1 MPHYFQCD
9 ECKKPVKEE
18 ETQIIMLRP
27 PDYRQ
32 YYCAQCFASISPA
45 KISEKRFA
53 LKGRKKKTT
62 TTNKKRVGCC

>member
-27 PDYRQ
+27 PAERQ
-32 YYCAQCFASISPA
+32 YYCGNCFASITPDKIA
-45 KISEKRFA
+45 KKFSS
-53 LKGRKKKTT
+53 KKK
-62 TTNKKRVGCC
+62 NA